1 MVTFFKMKIIWELFY
16 KINMWIKSDDLCE
29 VIRHK
34 FRQIDSKNHYWYGY
48 DTATIFKTAK
58 MGSKKF

>member
-1 MVTFFKMKIIWELFY
+1 
-16 KINMWIKSDDLCE
+16 MWIKSDDLCE